1 MDFALHFL
9 QTAAALALVVA
20 LLLGFS
26 HVVKRFGW
34 PLSKGQGTSHIRVL
48 ERRFLTNKHSLVLVR
63 VQGERLLIGVS
74 PNGMELLASLA
85 DRPEESADL
94 RAEGDVP

>member
-1 MDFALHFL
+1 M
-9 QTAAALALVVA
+9 VVA

-94 RAEGDVP
+94 RAEWDVP